1 MKKLSL
7 FILLVSTYIP
17 GFTQTNSIID
27 SAIISCEYLYEF
39 CEDSTSH
46 YSKKN
51 QEMTL
56 QIGNKISKF
65 VSTDRLYSDSILMM
79 YESEKPTAEG
89 FQKIYQLTSGLG
101 THLFCRNYIYKN
113 YPTPGEITLTAYLN
127 RTYFMVSE
135 PINFKWTIESG
146 VQDTLSGFVCMKAT
160 TSFAGRNYEAWFT
173 PEIPISDGPYK
184 FYGLPGLIFKIC
196 DKKNQHVFTLKK
208 LTKHVQPIPIYL
220 KIKNYK
226 KITSNNFA
234 KALTTSNAELYN
246 RFSQGENIQFKNDET
261 KARTLNNLKS
271 RNNFIEIY

>member
-1 MKKLSL
+1 
-7 FILLVSTYIP
+7 
-17 GFTQTNSIID
+17 
-27 SAIISCEYLYEF
+27 
-39 CEDSTSH
+39 
-46 YSKKN
+46 
-51 QEMTL
+51 
-56 QIGNKISKF
+56 
-65 VSTDRLYSDSILMM
+65 
-79 YESEKPTAEG
+79 
-89 FQKIYQLTSGLG
+89 
-101 THLFCRNYIYKN
+101 
-113 YPTPGEITLTAYLN
+113 
-127 RTYFMVSE
+127 
-135 PINFKWTIESG
+135 
-146 VQDTLSGFVCMKAT
+146 MKAT

-226 KITSNNFA
+226 KITSNNFV